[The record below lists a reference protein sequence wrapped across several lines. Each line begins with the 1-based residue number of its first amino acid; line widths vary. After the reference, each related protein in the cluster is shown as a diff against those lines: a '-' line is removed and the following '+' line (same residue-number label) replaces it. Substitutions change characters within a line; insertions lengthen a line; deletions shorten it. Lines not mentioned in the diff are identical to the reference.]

1 MFSSNDNNFGYC
13 DSDDYNCSDDD
24 YKSDSYDNTYMIIIM
39 IMVVIISVVVFTLE
53 KGSEKQIIK
62 FFRRCKIARI
72 RKSTLIE
79 IAHILRNFSP
89 IK

>member
-13 DSDDYNCSDDD
+13 DSDDYNSSDDN

-39 IMVVIISVVVFTLE
+39 IIVVIISVVVFTLE

-62 FFRRCKIARI
+62 FFRICKIARI
-72 RKSTLIE
+72 RKSTLTE